1 MIGEKWGGVEERHSG
16 GLPGIGAHSPEQ
28 ARQRARDRVYC
39 RHMTRNTTRSTTSP
53 TSPTTRQCRAHDED
67 DPVKGRICG
76 AAVPCQAHPRGWRGT
91 RLRSTA
97 RLRRPVLVTLSEEG
111 AAALRRLARAR
122 GRGMGRVV
130 EELVLREAGEG

>member
-1 MIGEKWGGVEERHSG
+1 
-16 GLPGIGAHSPEQ
+16 
-28 ARQRARDRVYC
+28 
-39 RHMTRNTTRSTTSP
+39 MTRNTNEAPATRH
-53 TSPTTRQCRAHDED
+53 CRAHEQA

-97 RLRRPVLVTLSEEG
+97 RLRRPVLVTLSLEG
-111 AAALRRLARAR
+111 AAALRRLAGARA
-122 GRGMGRVV
+122 GMGRVV